1 MVLDIDIERAR
12 EVPREEGAAVVE
24 KKPLR
29 SGEKHLVQEN
39 DVFGVFKR

>member
-1 MVLDIDIERAR
+1 MVLDIDIERAH
-12 EVPREEGAAVVE
+12 EVPREEGAAVKE

-29 SGEKHLVQEN
+29 SDEKHLVQEN